1 MSFTLRKLKHRPW
14 PVTVKLL
21 EADEAGEVK
30 ENEFTFVLHFKP
42 FTEAEFKVAFEAAHA
57 EQAPPDAEKVLV
69 AEPVPVA
76 DSEKPVDR
84 PVALVLEKNSKL
96 FARLV
101 DGWGKVLT
109 EDGPPAPYS
118 PEALH
123 ALVTGPDG
131 LAISAGILRALTE
144 LRFGVAPA
152 KNLPTSAA
160 PGPSP
165 AAVEA
170 VTNSPATSAPSV

>member
-1 MSFTLRKLKHRPW
+1 MSFTLRQLKYRPW

-21 EADEAGEVK
+21 EADETGEVS
-30 ENEFTFVLHFKP
+30 EHEFTFVLHFKP
-42 FTEAEFKVAFEAAHA
+42 FSEAEFKAAFEAS
-57 EQAPPDAEKVLV
+57 DAEKAPAAD
-69 AEPVPVA
+69 AEAVPVA
-76 DSEKPVDR
+76 DSEKPAGQ
-84 PVALVLEKNSKL
+84 PVALLLEKNSKL

-118 PEALH
+118 PEALQ
-123 ALVTGPDG
+123 ALVIGPDG
-131 LAISAGILRALTE
+131 LAVSAGIHRALNE

-165 AAVEA
+165 AAAET
-170 VTNSPATSAPSV
+170 VTNLPAISAPSV

>member
-42 FTEAEFKVAFEAAHA
+42 FTEAEFKVAFEAVNA
-57 EQAPPDAEKVLV
+57 EQAP
-69 AEPVPVA
+69 
-76 DSEKPVDR
+76 VDDGQK
-84 PVALVLEKNSKL
+84 PVALLLEKNSKL
-96 FARLV
+96 FASLV
-101 DGWGKVLT
+101 EGWGKVND
-109 EDGPPAPYS
+109 EAGNPVPYS
-118 PEALH
+118 PEALQ

-131 LAISAGILRALTE
+131 LAVSNAIQRALTE

-152 KNLPTSAA
+152 KNLPTSAV

-165 AAVEA
+165 VAVEA